1 MQRGGWQVGTNY
13 VPSNISGT
21 TDPTIQAAA
30 AVAADAI
37 AVTLNKSVRLLKKN
51 RELQGELYQGGT
63 LAFTWIAE
71 QANEPSVLYY
81 WAKLK
86 YRLSLTDADA
96 DADADAGTTSIVMLV
111 FKKRMNKVGVGLV
124 VASVAVG
131 ATG

>member
-13 VPSNISGT
+13 APAKISGT

-51 RELQGELYQGGT
+51 RELQGELYKADK
-63 LAFTWIAE
+63 LAFRWTAE

-86 YRLSLTDADA
+86 YRITLTDAL
-96 DADADAGTTSIVMLV
+96 AGTTSTVVVV
-111 FKKRMNKVGVGLV
+111 FKKRMNRVGVGLV
-124 VASVAVG
+124 AASVAVG